1 MPIQKILVATDF
13 SEHAEEAAKLA
24 GILQNACGSARRLVH
39 VVPPSD
45 VLEDSIGYAPAAAAD
60 EREKTE
66 ARAAQ
71 RRQLL
76 QAKLLEEGSEADVQV
91 VADGSPPAAAICR
104 EATTWGAD
112 LVAMGTHGHSAV
124 ELDLMGSVAEKVVRA
139 SPVPVLTV
147 QQGQGWSSAEELQK
161 ILVPIDFSKGAHA
174 AARLAS
180 DIARCF
186 SAEVELLHVL
196 ELSPPSFLRAPIPTP
211 YLEEAQDGARLELV
225 NELGKLEDTGVKVS
239 LHIAAA
245 KAAPGILARCDE
257 IGADLVILGSRG
269 WTSFRSFLLGSVASR
284 VVRHATCPVITCRE
298 PF

>member
-13 SEHAEEAAKLA
+13 SEHAEEAAKLS
-24 GILQNACGSARRLVH
+24 GILQSACGSARRLIH
-39 VVPPSD
+39 VVSPSD
-45 VLEDSIGYAPAAAAD
+45 ATEDLTEYA
-60 EREKTE
+60 
-66 ARAAQ
+66 
-71 RRQLL
+71 
-76 QAKLLEEGSEADVQV
+76 EADVQV
-91 VADGSPPAAAICR
+91 VSDGSPPAAAICR
-104 EATTWGAD
+104 EATSWGAD

-147 QQGQGWSSAEELQK
+147 QKGQGWSSGEELQK

-174 AARLAS
+174 AALLAS

-196 ELSPPSFLRAPIPTP
+196 ELAPPSFLRAPIPAP

-245 KAAPGILARCDE
+245 KAAPAILARCEE

-284 VVRHATCPVITCRE
+284 VVRHATVPVITCRE